1 MALIV
6 DDDPSVARVTHLVFT
21 RAGIAALVATSSA
34 EAAAVWNR
42 HKDEID
48 LVVSDYNLDCGVT
61 GEQLVQLFS
70 NDKPSLKSIIVSA
83 HPSNR
88 LPGRRTEGVDFF
100 QKPWSP
106 AAITAAARRLLD
118 RPRP

>member
-21 RAGIAALVATSSA
+21 RAGIAALVATSAA

-48 LVVSDYNLDCGVT
+48 LVVSDYNLIAAT

-70 NDKPSLKSIIVSA
+70 NDKPS
-83 HPSNR
+83 
-88 LPGRRTEGVDFF
+88 
-100 QKPWSP
+100 
-106 AAITAAARRLLD
+106 
-118 RPRP
+118 